1 MSGVYRWP
9 SDEPA
14 LEAIRRLEEEKRNA
28 RTTYE
33 YRCAAVKEALLKTK
47 MRLKHAEE
55 EHKRAMDAKVACAAK
70 VRSLELELGRARQQ
84 LSEARAAA
92 QRAGKEGM
100 QVHLAENQ
108 VATLERMLRDARTQL
123 RGQENRER
131 VWAAQKVKAREAV
144 DRLNLFWQHLTGD
157 GARELERQ
165 TMRTDNQ
172 IAKLNRLIQHAHE
185 RPDL

>member
-14 LEAIRRLEEEKRNA
+14 LEEIRRLEEEKRNA

-33 YRCAAVKEALLKTK
+33 YRCAAVKEALLKAK
-47 MRLKHAEE
+47 MHLKHAEE
-55 EHKRAMDAKVACAAK
+55 EHKRAADAKVACAAK

-84 LSEARAAA
+84 LAEARAAA

-108 VATLERMLRDARTQL
+108 LATLERMLRDARTQL
-123 RGQENRER
+123 RGQENRVR
-131 VWAAQKVKAREAV
+131 IWAGQMTKAREAV
-144 DRLNLFWQHLTGD
+144 DRLNLIWQRLTD
-157 GARELERQ
+157 EGARELERQ
-165 TMRTDNQ
+165 AMLADNQ
-172 IAKLNRLIQHAHE
+172 IANLNRRIQHAHE

>member
-33 YRCAAVKEALLKTK
+33 YRCAAVKEAVLKAK
-47 MRLKHAEE
+47 LHLKHAEE
-55 EHKRAMDAKVACAAK
+55 EHQRAVEAKAACAAK
-70 VRSLELELGRARQQ
+70 IRSLDQEMVRARQQ
-84 LSEARAAA
+84 LSAARAAA
-92 QRAGKEGM
+92 QKEGKEGM
-100 QVHLAENQ
+100 RVRLAENQ
-108 VATLERMLRDARTQL
+108 VATLEKMLRDARTQL

-131 VWAAQKVKAREAV
+131 IWAGQMASAREAV
-144 DRLNLFWQHLTGD
+144 ERLNRIWERLTGD

-165 TMRTDNQ
+165 AMLADEQ
-172 IAKLNRLIQHAHE
+172 ISTLNRRIQHAHE